1 MKQKEEKSTTLIK
14 LIADTFYITFLPEA
28 EDKKE
33 DRKIKDKYLSLLEK
47 YINENGFNRKKFICD
62 AKKFDK
68 NAREIFLSL
77 LPEELIDK
85 DENTLNEIEAAYQNI
100 HKENQKG
107 GYVRAVLAVLYDKK
121 YQQKFN
127 EISYKYLEH
136 VKDLKVN
143 ADFSILANYL
153 QFSNH
158 LERGNF
164 SEYQWNI
171 SDATKIKAIGS
182 TKDGKTEKV
191 DNPYSAYKVYA
202 QGEYSKLRIGYE
214 ADPSLPLK
222 EMLKKGF
229 ETTLTDNEKITY
241 KTYRIKDEKTKE
253 KEEVIETCDMT
264 PYEYIKNYKEP
275 DSNDKKSQ
283 KLINDSEQNQK
294 NKDKERSHAYQNEW
308 ERNTLILDLQTE
320 AINTIL
326 QRFNDYIPYD
336 LNTEITKEK
345 KDGTKEEITI
355 RQEIF
360 NQCKN
365 IFFENK
371 YEKEN
376 LDKLEKYGEGSFL
389 SENEKSFINRYF
401 YCVVD
406 SFRYGGDRRKFD
418 EVTSKKFE
426 TSWTLQE
433 KTEALNQLIYSGNIQ
448 YHPQKDLYLTQTKTL
463 TDVIEGLKT
472 NSIWQGIVNKFNSD
486 EYKNPSYNNHYTKEG
501 SSYIDDEENAL
512 YTQIENDYK
521 EHELSQSAFY
531 LLRLFDEQFHENPD
545 FLSTIYEYIKQL
557 DSTFNLPL
565 AKKDELKAAMHT
577 LLNTKQE
584 KDAFDAYLEEK
595 ALKTEE
601 SSVSLDE
608 IDDKFFR
615 KEQSDKISEMKK
627 EERIGILKTH
637 YFMQCCDKNRNY
649 NGLRLI
655 YNNRNGKTGKDDKN
669 EEKLFTHKVRY
680 GIYQK
685 LRTIGY

>member
-33 DRKIKDKYLSLLEK
+33 DRKIKDQYLNLLEK

-143 ADFSILANYL
+143 ANFSILANYL

-202 QGEYSKLRIGYE
+202 QGEYSKLRIGYK
-214 ADPSLPLK
+214 ADPSLPLNK
-222 EMLKKGF
+222 MLEKGF

-241 KTYRIKDEKTKE
+241 KTYRIINKKTKE
-253 KEEVIETCDMT
+253 KKEVIETCDMT
-264 PYEYIKNYKEP
+264 PYEYINNYKMPNEELE
-275 DSNDKKSQ
+275 SNDKHYL
-283 KLINDSEQNQK
+283 KLIN
-294 NKDKERSHAYQNEW
+294 EW
-308 ERNTLILDLQTE
+308 KRNTLIYDLQIE
-320 AINTIL
+320 AINKIL
-326 QRFNDYIPYD
+326 QRFNNFIPYD
-336 LNTEITKEK
+336 LKSKITKEK
-345 KDGTKEEITI
+345 KDGSISEITIKEEIY
-355 RQEIF
+355 

-365 IFFENK
+365 IFFENR
-371 YEKEN
+371 YEKEH

-389 SENEKSFINRYF
+389 SENEKSFINSYF

-406 SFRYGGDRRKFD
+406 CFRYGGDRRKFD
-418 EVTSKKFE
+418 EVTNKKFE

-433 KTEALNQLIYSGNIQ
+433 KTEALNQLIYSRNIQ

-512 YTQIENDYK
+512 YTQIENVYK
-521 EHELSQSAFY
+521 KHELSQSAFY

-627 EERIGILKTH
+627 EERIGTLKTH
-637 YFMQCCDKNRNY
+637 YFMQCLDKNRNY